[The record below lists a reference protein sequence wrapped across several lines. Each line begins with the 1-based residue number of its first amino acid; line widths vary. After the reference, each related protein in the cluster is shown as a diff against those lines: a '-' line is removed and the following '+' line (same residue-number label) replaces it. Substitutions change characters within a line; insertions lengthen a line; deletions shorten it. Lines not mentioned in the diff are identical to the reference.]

1 LRISGREMDLRL
13 LSIFLCY
20 ISLVYC
26 FPEGAPKC
34 DVDVPKHD
42 SIKAKSGRAPYTIV
56 ATAPRGS
63 SSTGQ
68 TVTVTI
74 TGIRGRTFKGFIL
87 SARAPNTRTNIGKFT
102 ASANT
107 KTLECN
113 ASTNTITHT
122 DSKDK
127 SSVSFKWTA
136 PKDYKGKVEFRFV
149 LNFDL

>member
-1 LRISGREMDLRL
+1 LA
-13 LSIFLCY
+13 
-20 ISLVYC
+20 YC

-34 DVDVPKHD
+34 DVDVPKHE
-42 SIKAKSGRAPYTIV
+42 SNKAKSGRAPYTIV
-56 ATAPRGS
+56 ATAPKGS

-74 TGIRGRTFKGFIL
+74 SGVRGRTFKGFIL

-113 ASTNTITHT
+113 AST
-122 DSKDK
+122 
-127 SSVSFKWTA
+127 VSFISFMNNYLRT
-136 PKDYKGKVEFRFV
+136 FSI
-149 LNFDL
+149 NDLIIIKTEYHNSYR